1 MAASDTILDFE
12 GGGVTGGDLID
23 VRGLAALPFTFI
35 GTDNFASGSS
45 NQVRYTIQGGETLV
59 FIDTDTD
66 TGAEARIRIA
76 GEINLNASDFLF

>member
-1 MAASDTILDFE
+1 M
-12 GGGVTGGDLID
+12 
-23 VRGLAALPFTFI
+23 
-35 GTDNFASGSS
+35 
-45 NQVRYTIQGGETLV
+45 V